1 MEFVYLF
8 YILIAFVSGSVAE
21 RNRRCCRYSN
31 SCTSQSSCI
40 LSDLS
45 HPHDCLVKKDSKKD
59 SIDPHICK
67 TESYSS
73 DLSLDRDIFQ
83 LKSYIYAPYNHQYY
97 PALDLLVNYIAKWD
111 RLRFRFMNLGGD
123 SNPRCVDIE
132 RNSTLI
138 FENKVES
145 QLFLSYDCEAG
156 FYVLGNHQLINT
168 AGTTYQFDMCL
179 TSNSIEKCGSY
190 LFTMPS
196 VEEIKKYSS
205 SIILVQ
211 RKLLEDNFEI
221 SLLSS
226 EKVVNV
232 GIFLMP
238 YEELINEYAYSSHT
252 KGIRFPKPR
261 GGFYK
266 IVVSTHASK
275 SEENKWIQIAQFRV
289 DHSSTLYVTIIFIS
303 FVVIAL
309 GITLL
314 CIMGKFFHMK
324 DKYSS
329 LSNDLLRKDKEDACD
344 VYIISDV
351 NHPEHSEIIL
361 HLSRYLKAQSGID
374 KIFYAMD
381 PKTGI
386 TSQKNH
392 DPWRWAMEV
401 IENINFT
408 KDYLVFVASPPM
420 DTSSTLYENLSDNQT
435 LMLTKYLSKMINA
448 NRVSKIEFPYSEPSS
463 ISSLVPKDIPKILHF
478 AIPRQMKD
486 FVCHIQRSSSL
497 HLLSK
502 LSCNILSYNIDFID
516 LKDFEE
522 SSELINMINNLS
534 FKIKKMSLNKHNSR
548 APPTFHFEDYEL
560 RQSPFDSNLDFKS
573 SFKESTISKSKN
585 TGIEIEIEKNILS
598 LKDDTTVYNRDKSIN
613 EEFN

>member
-59 SIDPHICK
+59 SIDPHIFI
-67 TESYSS
+67 Y
-73 DLSLDRDIFQ
+73 F
-83 LKSYIYAPYNHQYY
+83 YAPYNHQYY

-179 TSNSIEKCGSY
+179 TI
-190 LFTMPS
+190 
-196 VEEIKKYSS
+196 
-205 SIILVQ
+205 Q

-226 EKVVNV
+226 EKVVN
-232 GIFLMP
+232 
-238 YEELINEYAYSSHT
+238 
-252 KGIRFPKPR
+252 
-261 GGFYK
+261 
-266 IVVSTHASK
+266 
-275 SEENKWIQIAQFRV
+275 
-289 DHSSTLYVTIIFIS
+289 
-303 FVVIAL
+303 
-309 GITLL
+309 
-314 CIMGKFFHMK
+314 
-324 DKYSS
+324 
-329 LSNDLLRKDKEDACD
+329 
-344 VYIISDV
+344 
-351 NHPEHSEIIL
+351 
-361 HLSRYLKAQSGID
+361 AQSGID

-486 FVCHIQRSSSL
+486 FCLPYTKVI
-497 HLLSK
+497 
-502 LSCNILSYNIDFID
+502 
-516 LKDFEE
+516 
-522 SSELINMINNLS
+522 
-534 FKIKKMSLNKHNSR
+534 
-548 APPTFHFEDYEL
+548 
-560 RQSPFDSNLDFKS
+560 
-573 SFKESTISKSKN
+573 
-585 TGIEIEIEKNILS
+585 
-598 LKDDTTVYNRDKSIN
+598 
-613 EEFN
+613 